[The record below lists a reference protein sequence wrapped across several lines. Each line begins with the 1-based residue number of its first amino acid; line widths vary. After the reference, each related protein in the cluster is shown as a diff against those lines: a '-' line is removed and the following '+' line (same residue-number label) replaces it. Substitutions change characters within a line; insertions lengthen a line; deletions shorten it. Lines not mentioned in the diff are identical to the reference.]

1 VGPAGA
7 APGPVLQ
14 AGAAPAPGWQTG
26 IGPVRTPR
34 PGRDPPAHGAGV
46 SVPARPVTFVG
57 GKGGVGKT
65 TIAAALALASA
76 DAGRRTL
83 LVSTDLAHSTS
94 DILDT
99 AVGPEPTAVAEN
111 LDALEIDSRREAD
124 AYIADV
130 KARIRDVASPRMLK
144 EIEREVDVARV
155 SPGAEEAALFDR
167 FARLMRL
174 AGESYARLIFDTAP
188 TGHTLRLLGL
198 PEAMEGWV
206 AGLVARRRKL
216 ASLGRMW
223 RNVAGAA
230 AGSERASMGPGGAR
244 GHAGDPVLEALEARQ
259 ARFRDARAMV
269 TDPDRAGFLFVVT
282 PERLPIL
289 ETRRAVDA
297 LERYRI
303 PVSGLVVNRVL
314 PPEAEGAFLARRRA
328 REAEYLAMVDREL
341 VGLARWTVPL
351 QGEDVV
357 GVSALRGLARFM
369 DGA

>member
-1 VGPAGA
+1 MTV
-7 APGPVLQ
+7 PV
-14 AGAAPAPGWQTG
+14 
-26 IGPVRTPR
+26 
-34 PGRDPPAHGAGV
+34 
-46 SVPARPVTFVG
+46 RPVTFVG

-65 TIAAALALASA
+65 TIAAALAIASA

-83 LVSTDLAHSTS
+83 LVSTDPAHSTS

-99 AVGPEPTAVAEN
+99 PVGPEPTAIADG
-111 LDALEIDSRREAD
+111 LDALEIDPRREAD

-167 FARLMRL
+167 FARLMPR
-174 AGESYARLIFDTAP
+174 AGDDYDRVIFDTAP

-198 PEAMEGWV
+198 PEAMEAWV

-230 AGSERASMGPGGAR
+230 AGGARRGEGPGDGQ
-244 GHAGDPVLEALEARQ
+244 GEPGDPVLEALEARQ
-259 ARFRDARAMV
+259 ARFREARAIV

-282 PERLPIL
+282 PEWLPIL

-303 PVSGLVVNRVL
+303 PVTGLVVNRAL
-314 PPEAEGAFLARRRA
+314 PPEADGAFLTRRRE
-328 REAEYLAMVDREL
+328 RESDYLAMIDREL
-341 VGLARWTVPL
+341 GGLARWTVPL
-351 QGEDVV
+351 RGEDVV
-357 GVSALRGLARFM
+357 GVSALRQLTRYM

>member
-1 VGPAGA
+1 MAPAGWD
-7 APGPVLQ
+7 GPSTGRGLAVLL
-14 AGAAPAPGWQTG
+14 
-26 IGPVRTPR
+26 
-34 PGRDPPAHGAGV
+34 
-46 SVPARPVTFVG
+46 RPVTFVG

-65 TIAAALALASA
+65 TIAAALAVASA
-76 DAGRRTL
+76 DAGERTL
-83 LVSTDLAHSTS
+83 LVSTDPAHSTS
-94 DILDT
+94 DVLGT
-99 AVGPEPTAVAEN
+99 VLGPEPTPVTDG
-111 LDALEIDSRREAD
+111 LDAMEIDPAREAD

-130 KARIRDVASPRMLK
+130 KARIREVASPRMLK

-167 FARLMRL
+167 FARLMPR
-174 AGESYARLIFDTAP
+174 AGDDYHRVIFDTAP

-230 AGSERASMGPGGAR
+230 AGSEREEP
-244 GHAGDPVLEALEARQ
+244 GDPVLEALERRQ
-259 ARFRDARAMV
+259 ARFRDARAIV
-269 TDPDRAGFLFVVT
+269 TDPDRAGFLFVVI

-303 PVSGLVVNRVL
+303 PVTGLVVNRVL
-314 PPEAEGAFLARRRA
+314 PADADGEFLARRRE
-328 REAEYLAMVDREL
+328 REAGYLAMIEAEL
-341 VGLARWTVPL
+341 GGLERWAVPL
-351 QGEDVV
+351 REEDVV
-357 GVSALRGLARFM
+357 GVDALRTVGQALLA
-369 DGA
+369 D

>member
-1 VGPAGA
+1 MASAARDGPPAGRGLA
-7 APGPVLQ
+7 VLL
-14 AGAAPAPGWQTG
+14 
-26 IGPVRTPR
+26 
-34 PGRDPPAHGAGV
+34 
-46 SVPARPVTFVG
+46 RPVTFVG

-65 TIAAALALASA
+65 TIAAALAVASA
-76 DAGRRTL
+76 DAGGRTL
-83 LVSTDLAHSTS
+83 LVSTDPAHSTS
-94 DILDT
+94 DVLGT
-99 AVGPEPTAVAEN
+99 QLGSEPTRVMDGLEAM
-111 LDALEIDSRREAD
+111 EIDPRAEAD

-130 KARIRDVASPRMLK
+130 KERIREVASPRMLK

-167 FARLMRL
+167 FARLMPL
-174 AGESYARLIFDTAP
+174 AGDDYDRVIFDTAP

-230 AGSERASMGPGGAR
+230 AGSEGDEPA
-244 GHAGDPVLEALEARQ
+244 DPVLEALERRQ
-259 ARFRDARAMV
+259 ARFRDARAIV
-269 TDPDRAGFLFVVT
+269 TDPDRAGFLFVVI

-303 PVSGLVVNRVL
+303 PVTGLVVNRVL
-314 PPEAEGAFLARRRA
+314 PAGADGEFLARRRE
-328 REAEYLAMVDREL
+328 REAGYLAMIEAEL
-341 VGLARWTVPL
+341 GGLERWKVPL
-351 QGEDVV
+351 REEDVV
-357 GVSALRGLARFM
+357 GVEALRRLAEEL
-369 DGA
+369 

>member
-1 VGPAGA
+1 MPTGDEPAA
-7 APGPVLQ
+7 
-14 AGAAPAPGWQTG
+14 
-26 IGPVRTPR
+26 VRQSGDST
-34 PGRDPPAHGAGV
+34 AHGSGV
-46 SVPARPVTFVG
+46 RVAIPPVTFVG

-65 TIAAALALASA
+65 TIAAALALAAA

-83 LVSTDLAHSTS
+83 LVSTDPAHSTS

-99 AVGPEPTAVAEN
+99 AVGPEPTAIVDG
-111 LDALEIDSRREAD
+111 LDALEIDPRREAD

-130 KARIRDVASPRMLK
+130 KDRIREVASPRMLR

-167 FARLMRL
+167 FARLMPR
-174 AGESYARLIFDTAP
+174 AGDDYDRVIFDTAP
-188 TGHTLRLLGL
+188 TGQTLRLLGL
-198 PEAMEGWV
+198 PEAMEAWV

-230 AGSERASMGPGGAR
+230 AGSEQQDESQGGKPG
-244 GHAGDPVLEALEARQ
+244 HPGDPVLEALEARQ
-259 ARFRDARAMV
+259 ARFRAAREIV
-269 TDPDRAGFLFVVT
+269 TDPGRAGFLFVVV

-303 PVSGLVVNRVL
+303 PVAGLVVNRVL
-314 PPEAEGAFLARRRA
+314 PPEEDGAFLARRRG
-328 REAEYLAMVDREL
+328 REAHYLAMIEREL
-341 VGLARWTVPL
+341 GDLTRWTVRL

-357 GVSALRGLARFM
+357 GVSALRQLARSL
-369 DGA
+369 DAT